1 MVFAVLALCFLVFKY
16 LPYMPFALFL
26 AAVPVVLYAVGTAV
40 VGRDAVIPANG
51 ALDALGGS
59 PSTHAPDGQD
69 DGEKRQLR
77 SVATGTRRQIVLWN
91 VGLVLFIGGVFSV
104 AGWVVYDAS
113 LDHGQLTDVG
123 LRDSIIAEL
132 SNDDA
137 TLDPCIS
144 HDPKLVFHHTLI
156 RLNATLSVLDA
167 TESMRRTDFDATESC
182 SAAFLLV
189 SSALITGCVSVC
201 FGLGCLLGAVWLN
214 NRQSKIAQVAT
225 VLQWLVL
232 LVLVGMWGGA
242 LIFFS
247 SLRVVHLVKNVTAA
261 LAGTCIILMGAM
273 MGPSALLNSVRSQGR
288 HEYVLSI
295 KSL

>member
-1 MVFAVLALCFLVFKY
+1 
-16 LPYMPFALFL
+16 
-26 AAVPVVLYAVGTAV
+26 
-40 VGRDAVIPANG
+40 
-51 ALDALGGS
+51 
-59 PSTHAPDGQD
+59 
-69 DGEKRQLR
+69 
-77 SVATGTRRQIVLWN
+77 LWN

-247 SLRVVHLVKNVTAA
+247 SVRARLRRLGD
-261 LAGTCIILMGAM
+261 L
-273 MGPSALLNSVRSQGR
+273 SVRHSKSVLYSAFVWVRTALNDQKRRVPARAVARGATREKCDGGPRWHVHHPHGR
-288 HEYVLSI
+288 DDGSERAPE
-295 KSL
+295 

>member
-1 MVFAVLALCFLVFKY
+1 M
-16 LPYMPFALFL
+16 
-26 AAVPVVLYAVGTAV
+26 
-40 VGRDAVIPANG
+40 
-51 ALDALGGS
+51 
-59 PSTHAPDGQD
+59 
-69 DGEKRQLR
+69 
-77 SVATGTRRQIVLWN
+77 
-91 VGLVLFIGGVFSV
+91 
-104 AGWVVYDAS
+104 
-113 LDHGQLTDVG
+113 G

-261 LAGTCIILMGAM
+261 LAGTCTILMGAM